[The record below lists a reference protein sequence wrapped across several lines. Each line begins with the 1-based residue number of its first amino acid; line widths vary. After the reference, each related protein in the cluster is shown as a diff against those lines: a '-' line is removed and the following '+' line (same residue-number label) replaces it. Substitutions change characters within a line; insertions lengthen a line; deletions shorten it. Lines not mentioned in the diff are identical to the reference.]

1 VDLVECNIF
10 GNNHIRC
17 PAVEVLCESLCSP
30 AAKKLGYPAVMKATF
45 RLRLNWLM
53 FIKSRTNKSAR
64 EIGRKARCGLVLYTA
79 KRAIKFVADM
89 QLITQNNALQNI
101 LPDSQHCPDQ
111 PFAHEH
117 ERCDS
122 SPPFKHIRLHDLL
135 WRVSKLQTFPLQ
147 AGWRSTAL
155 VLWDI
160 PDPPHVAEHSVHT
173 DHGDMTQS
181 TK

>member
-1 VDLVECNIF
+1 
-10 GNNHIRC
+10 
-17 PAVEVLCESLCSP
+17 
-30 AAKKLGYPAVMKATF
+30 
-45 RLRLNWLM
+45 
-53 FIKSRTNKSAR
+53 
-64 EIGRKARCGLVLYTA
+64 VLYTA
-79 KRAIKFVADM
+79 KSAIKYVAN
-89 QLITQNNALQNI
+89 QRLLRQNNALLNI
-101 LPDSQHCPDQ
+101 LPVSQHCPDQ

-135 WRVSKLQTFPLQ
+135 WRVSKLQTFPSQ

-160 PDPPHVAEHSVHT
+160 PAPPHVAEHSVHT

-181 TK
+181 TRKQTTNADEIISTMSGYFLNLLEKRKVNNFSRWCSKPGFP